1 MRKYN
6 SSIRTAFISEAGNQ
20 LRNNDYF
27 GFVELD
33 KFACYVIADGITG
46 MGGAESAKSAI
57 SAAVDAFQREP
68 GISRRKLK
76 GYLRCANRELLQG
89 KSYEKLKASVTV
101 VVSDYVK
108 FRYGQAGNTRLRLY
122 RDGRCVQASRDMSLS
137 QDLADGGQLLQD
149 RVARHEERNN
159 LTAWLGS
166 GHFRP
171 FISKKKKLCLQA
183 LNMRFLIKVKWFM
196 RNKNFHSHFT
206 VYFIRQKSTKNHPN
220 LMRIVFT

>member
-171 FISKKKKLCLQA
+171 FISKKKKLCA
-183 LNMRFLIKVKWFM
+183 GDIKIGRAHV
-196 RNKNFHSHFT
+196 
-206 VYFIRQKSTKNHPN
+206 
-220 LMRIVFT
+220 